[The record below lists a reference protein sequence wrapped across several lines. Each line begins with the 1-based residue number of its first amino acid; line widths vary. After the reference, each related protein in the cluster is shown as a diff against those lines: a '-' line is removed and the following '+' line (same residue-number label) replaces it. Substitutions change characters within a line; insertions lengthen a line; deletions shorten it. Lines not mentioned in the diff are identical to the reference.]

1 MEEEEEKEEE
11 EGGGGG
17 GGGRGGG
24 ETIDRYMMIRM
35 TSIGPDYLPFF
46 AHGENNQTK
55 KEKTKQKQA
64 AKKLVNIITCVGFT
78 RPALIQSLC

>member
-1 MEEEEEKEEE
+1 
-11 EGGGGG
+11 
-17 GGGRGGG
+17 
-24 ETIDRYMMIRM
+24 MIRM